1 MATHLTSKL
10 FRAFCSH
17 EEQYHGTGGCSLPW
31 TIGSHRDRNQI
42 DVIMID
48 LIAAKNPVLAS
59 GSLQGELGYALQ
71 AINVVLSAP
80 IPRYYALTRSADT
93 QAISQN
99 IKHTLW

>member
-1 MATHLTSKL
+1 MGRVVAL
-10 FRAFCSH
+10 FLGRLART
-17 EEQYHGTGGCSLPW
+17 GTG
-31 TIGSHRDRNQI
+31 TIMI